1 MMACHKPLSHVH
13 EVEVKHISF
22 CVWLFSWSLWAVSGY
37 TQSSNAPAF
46 FPEPPISFW
55 PKQYVCY
62 RTDDP
67 LVIDGKL
74 NEMAWQRAE
83 WTDDFVDIEGD
94 LKPQPRFRTRAKML
108 WDDRFFYIAG
118 ELEEPEVWAK
128 LRKRDAVIFY
138 DNDFEVFIDPDGDT
152 HRYYELEVNA
162 FSTEWD
168 LFLVKPYR
176 DGGPALHAWDIQ
188 GLKTAVAVDGTI
200 NKPGDR
206 DKGWTIEIAI
216 PWEVLKE
223 AAPDGAPPQPGSQ
236 WRVNFSRVEWQTQ
249 VESGDYVKVKD
260 PNTGKPLPEDNWVWS
275 PQGVI
280 NMHYP
285 EMWGF
290 VQFSGK
296 VAGSGVEAFQYQ
308 PEENVKWALHQ
319 VYYRERTHFNQRGKF
334 TEEVTALGLEK
345 NGLEDYSWPPKIMCT
360 WNLFEAQLTSRDGS
374 ASWHIDQDGRVWKMM
389 K

>member
-1 MMACHKPLSHVH
+1 LIH
-13 EVEVKHISF
+13 EVEVKQISF
-22 CVWLFSWSLWAVSGY
+22 FLTGFFSLLFGAVSVYG
-37 TQSSNAPAF
+37 QSSNDGEH
-46 FPEPPISFW
+46 FPEPKIPFA

-62 RTDDP
+62 RTDYP
-67 LVIDGKL
+67 LDIDGKL
-74 NEMAWQRAE
+74 NETAWLQAA

-94 LKPQPRFRTRAKML
+94 LKPQPRLRTRAKML
-108 WDDRFFYIAG
+108 WNGRFFYIAG

-128 LRKRDAVIFY
+128 LKKRDAVIFY

-176 DGGPALHAWDIQ
+176 DGGPALNAWDIQ

-223 AAPDGAPPQPGSQ
+223 VAPAGAPPQPGAQ

-249 VESGDYVKVKD
+249 VENGDYVKVKD

-285 EMWGF
+285 ETWGF

-296 VAGSGVEAFQYQ
+296 VAGQGVELSEYQ
-308 PEENVKWALHQ
+308 PEENVKWALRQ
-319 VYYRERTHFNQRGKF
+319 IYYRERTHFNRYGKF
-334 TEEVTALGLEK
+334 TEDFELLGVK
-345 NGLEDYSWPPKIMCT
+345 SNNVSGYSWPPEIKCT
-360 WNLFEAQLTSRDGS
+360 WNLFEARLMSRDS
-374 ASWHIDQDGRVWKMM
+374 STSLHIDQEGRVWKST
-389 K
+389 KP